1 MLTFLKSA
9 VDDASADQR
18 RKIAAIYILLLTASA
33 VVWAWALIALA
44 GRPTLLGTA
53 FLAYVLGLR
62 HAVDADHI
70 ATIDNV
76 VRKLMQEGKRP
87 YSVGLFFSLGHSLS
101 IALAVAAIAA
111 TAFALQGRF
120 AEFKEVG
127 SIIGT
132 GASAFF
138 LLTIAAI
145 NLVILRGVW
154 RSFLRARRGEPVEE
168 QELNLLLSG
177 RGLLSRIFRPL
188 FRMVS
193 RSWQMFPVGF
203 LFGLGFDTATE
214 ISLFAVAASQ
224 ASGGMTLGTIMIFPA
239 LFTAGMTLVDTSDSV
254 LMVGAYGWAFLNPI
268 RKIWYNLTIT
278 AMSVTVALVIGGIE
292 ALGLIAGKLGLEGG
306 FWDVIGDLNSGL
318 AGFGYLVVGIFL
330 AELADLVSAVPL
342 ATPRPADCGARLD
355 DHTPDHLRLHH
366 LQARGRSGHRAAPRR
381 APCRRHRTSRRRH
394 RGQRAA
400 AALPRQLQSRA
411 ERGDALQRLVDLR
424 VRRPRCG
431 RRRSADRRRASP
443 RRRRRRHPA
452 VARSARHP
460 QARPDCPRSPH
471 RL

>member
-1 MLTFLKSA
+1 VFTFLKTA

-18 RKIAAIYILLLTASA
+18 AKIGAIYVVLLAANGLVWTWA
-33 VVWAWALIALA
+33 VVALA

-53 FLAYVLGLR
+53 LLAYVLGLR

-87 YSVGLFFSLGHSLS
+87 FSVGLFFSLGHSLS

-120 AEFKEVG
+120 QEFKSIG
-127 SIIGT
+127 SAIGT

-138 LLTIAAI
+138 LLAIAVI
-145 NLVILRGVW
+145 NLVIVRGVW
-154 RSFLRARRGEPVEE
+154 QSFLKARRGEPVAE
-168 QELNLLLSG
+168 QELDLLLSG
-177 RGLLSRIFRPL
+177 RGFLARIFRPL

-224 ASGGMTLGTIMIFPA
+224 ASGGVTFGTIMIFPA
-239 LFTAGMTLVDTSDSV
+239 LFTAGMTLVDTTDSV

-278 AMSVTVALVIGGIE
+278 AISVVVALLIGGIE
-292 ALGLIAGKLGLEGG
+292 ALGLIADQLGLEGR
-306 FWDVIGDLNSGL
+306 FWDMIGNINGGL
-318 AGFGYLVVGIFL
+318 ANFGYLVIGIFL
-330 AELADLVSAVPL
+330 ASWAVSYLLYRWQGLDRPLVE
-342 ATPRPADCGARLD
+342 
-355 DHTPDHLRLHH
+355 
-366 LQARGRSGHRAAPRR
+366 RA
-381 APCRRHRTSRRRH
+381 
-394 RGQRAA
+394 
-400 AALPRQLQSRA
+400 
-411 ERGDALQRLVDLR
+411 
-424 VRRPRCG
+424 
-431 RRRSADRRRASP
+431 
-443 RRRRRRHPA
+443 
-452 VARSARHP
+452 
-460 QARPDCPRSPH
+460 
-471 RL
+471 

>member
-1 MLTFLKSA
+1 RRQGTRGPFVFTFLKTA

-18 RKIAAIYILLLTASA
+18 AKIGAIYVVLLAANGLVWTWA
-33 VVWAWALIALA
+33 VVALA

-53 FLAYVLGLR
+53 LLAYVLGLR

-87 YSVGLFFSLGHSLS
+87 FSVGLFFSLGHSLS

-120 AEFKEVG
+120 QEFKSIG
-127 SIIGT
+127 SAIGT

-138 LLTIAAI
+138 LLAIAVI
-145 NLVILRGVW
+145 NLVIVRGVW
-154 RSFLRARRGEPVEE
+154 QSFLKARRGEPVAE
-168 QELNLLLSG
+168 QELDLLLSG
-177 RGLLSRIFRPL
+177 RGFLARIFRPL

-224 ASGGMTLGTIMIFPA
+224 ASGGVTFGTIMIFPA
-239 LFTAGMTLVDTSDSV
+239 LFTAGMTLVDTTDSV

-278 AMSVTVALVIGGIE
+278 AISVVVALLIGGIE
-292 ALGLIAGKLGLEGG
+292 ALGLIADQLGLEGR
-306 FWDVIGDLNSGL
+306 FWDMIGNINGGL
-318 AGFGYLVVGIFL
+318 ANFGYLVIGIFL
-330 AELADLVSAVPL
+330 ASWAVSYL
-342 ATPRPADCGARLD
+342 LYRWQGLD
-355 DHTPDHLRLHH
+355 
-366 LQARGRSGHRAAPRR
+366 
-381 APCRRHRTSRRRH
+381 
-394 RGQRAA
+394 
-400 AALPRQLQSRA
+400 
-411 ERGDALQRLVDLR
+411 
-424 VRRPRCG
+424 
-431 RRRSADRRRASP
+431 
-443 RRRRRRHPA
+443 
-452 VARSARHP
+452 
-460 QARPDCPRSPH
+460 
-471 RL
+471 

>member
-1 MLTFLKSA
+1 MFTFLRTA

-18 RKIAAIYILLLTASA
+18 AKIGAVYVVLLAANGL
-33 VVWAWALIALA
+33 VWTWAMIALA

-53 FLAYVLGLR
+53 LLAYVLGLR

-87 YSVGLFFSLGHSLS
+87 FSVGLFFSLGHSLS

-120 AEFKEVG
+120 QEFKSIG
-127 SIIGT
+127 SAIGT

-138 LLTIAAI
+138 LLAIAVI
-145 NLVILRGVW
+145 NLVIVRSVW
-154 RSFLRARRGEPVEE
+154 QSFLKARRGEPVAE
-168 QELNLLLSG
+168 QELDLLLSG
-177 RGLLSRIFRPL
+177 RGLLARIFRPL

-224 ASGGMTLGTIMIFPA
+224 ASGGMTFGTIMIFPA
-239 LFTAGMTLVDTSDSV
+239 LFTAGMTLVDTTDSV

-278 AMSVTVALVIGGIE
+278 AISVVVALLIGGIE
-292 ALGLIAGKLGLEGG
+292 ALGLIADQLGLEGR
-306 FWDVIGDLNSGL
+306 FWDMIGNINGGL
-318 AGFGYLVVGIFL
+318 ANFGYLVIGIFL
-330 AELADLVSAVPL
+330 ASWAVSYLFYRWQGLDRPLVE
-342 ATPRPADCGARLD
+342 
-355 DHTPDHLRLHH
+355 
-366 LQARGRSGHRAAPRR
+366 RA
-381 APCRRHRTSRRRH
+381 
-394 RGQRAA
+394 
-400 AALPRQLQSRA
+400 
-411 ERGDALQRLVDLR
+411 
-424 VRRPRCG
+424 
-431 RRRSADRRRASP
+431 
-443 RRRRRRHPA
+443 
-452 VARSARHP
+452 
-460 QARPDCPRSPH
+460 
-471 RL
+471 